1 MDEKLLKLLTD
12 LADRFEEAA
21 NDIRSYIAELKGVSK
36 GKKPTFPDDLAKL
49 VETTDAGSYWK
60 VKPKGFLGSQNFAAI
75 ADIVKQYGGE
85 YISAGK
91 DSHFRIPK

>member
-85 YISAGK
+85 YVSAGK
-91 DSHFRIPK
+91 NSHFRIPK